1 MDWTWTAG
9 TSLLIKLS
17 HKDLVETVMV
27 TVIMTVS
34 VDLVMIVVVT
44 MVVGV
49 HREVVVVV
57 VVGTASSVGNL
68 VILLES
74 AHLGMVGEG
83 TDMVA
88 ETTGMV
94 VVAVAVA
101 GVMDLTVVVTDTLAV
116 VEMVAAMGATAT
128 AVTDQVLTD
137 GLVLEKY
144 VPSRYESLST
154 IIRLVIVSGTLLSCS
169 WSRHVP

>member
-1 MDWTWTAG
+1 M
-9 TSLLIKLS
+9 IKLS

-44 MVVGV
+44 MVVAV
-49 HREVVVVV
+49 HREVV

-88 ETTGMV
+88 EMTGM

-116 VEMVAAMGATAT
+116 AEMVAVMGATAT

-144 VPSRYESLST
+144 VPSRYGSLST

>member
-1 MDWTWTAG
+1 MDWTWTEG

-17 HKDLVETVMV
+17 HKDLVETAMV
-27 TVIMTVS
+27 TVIMTVI
-34 VDLVMIVVVT
+34 VDLVMTVVVT

-49 HREVVVVV
+49 HREEV

-68 VILLES
+68 VILLEN

-88 ETTGMV
+88 EMTGMV
-94 VVAVAVA
+94 VVAAVA
-101 GVMDLTVVVTDTLAV
+101 GVMDLSVVATDTLAV
-116 VEMVAAMGATAT
+116 AEMAAAMGVTAT

-137 GLVLEKY
+137 SLVLEKY

-154 IIRLVIVSGTLLSCS
+154 IIRLVIVSGT
-169 WSRHVP
+169 

>member
-1 MDWTWTAG
+1 MDWTWTGG

-49 HREVVVVV
+49 HREVVV

-144 VPSRYESLST
+144 VPSRYGSLST

-169 WSRHVP
+169 RSRHVP

>member
-1 MDWTWTAG
+1 
-9 TSLLIKLS
+9 
-17 HKDLVETVMV
+17 
-27 TVIMTVS
+27 
-34 VDLVMIVVVT
+34 
-44 MVVGV
+44 
-49 HREVVVVV
+49 
-57 VVGTASSVGNL
+57 
-68 VILLES
+68 
-74 AHLGMVGEG
+74 MVGEG

-88 ETTGMV
+88 EMTGMV
-94 VVAVAVA
+94 VVVVVVA

-116 VEMVAAMGATAT
+116 AEMVAAMGATAT

>member
-1 MDWTWTAG
+1 
-9 TSLLIKLS
+9 
-17 HKDLVETVMV
+17 
-27 TVIMTVS
+27 MTVS

-44 MVVGV
+44 MVVAV
-49 HREVVVVV
+49 HREVVVV

-88 ETTGMV
+88 EMTGMV
-94 VVAVAVA
+94 VVVAVA

-116 VEMVAAMGATAT
+116 AEMVAVMGATAT

-144 VPSRYESLST
+144 VPSRYGSLST

>member
-1 MDWTWTAG
+1 MDWTWTGG

-44 MVVGV
+44 MVVAV
-49 HREVVVVV
+49 HREVV

-88 ETTGMV
+88 EMTGM

-116 VEMVAAMGATAT
+116 AEMVAVMGATAT

-144 VPSRYESLST
+144 VPSRYGSLST

>member
-1 MDWTWTAG
+1 MDWTWTGG

-17 HKDLVETVMV
+17 HKVLVETVMV
-27 TVIMTVS
+27 TVIMTVT
-34 VDLVMIVVVT
+34 VDLVMTVVVT
-44 MVVGV
+44 MVVAV
-49 HREVVVVV
+49 HHEEV

-88 ETTGMV
+88 EMTGM

-116 VEMVAAMGATAT
+116 AEMAAAMGVTAT
-128 AVTDQVLTD
+128 AVTVQVLTD

-144 VPSRYESLST
+144 VLRSMCHPGMKVYL
-154 IIRLVIVSGTLLSCS
+154 
-169 WSRHVP
+169 P